1 MTASGFPVG
10 LWWAP
15 LQHDTKLQYVYFM
28 RILFAD
34 KMFLQTNLNYVIL
47 IEFLRQF
54 NYCEFVLI
62 ETLLLSVNI
71 IYVVDWF
78 DMIFFVYLLL
88 LGWLL

>member
-1 MTASGFPVG
+1 
-10 LWWAP
+10 
-15 LQHDTKLQYVYFM
+15 M
-28 RILFAD
+28 RKYFAD

-71 IYVVDWF
+71 IYVVDWL
-78 DMIFFVYLLL
+78 DMIFFCIFIIVGLVIITLEAILLFDIT
-88 LGWLL
+88 